1 MSEDRPIRDVLAEM
15 MRRERLGLV
24 RPLWQDWQRS
34 ADDECEH
41 VRRRADHMIRLLE
54 GEGVRLVRVG
64 EPDHVPA
71 PTSHVIYRYAM
82 ASRPATRIIRRGRE
96 DRWEIVTVENADGR
110 ETVEQSF
117 TVGQALLNGG
127 LVLTGDPAARTIPG
141 LGSQLAAL
149 NEIYRLDAAAMEPAP

>member
-1 MSEDRPIRDVLAEM
+1 MSTDRPIRDILAEM
-15 MRRERLGLV
+15 MRREREGIV
-24 RPLWQDWQRS
+24 RPLWQDWSRF
-34 ADDECEH
+34 ANDECEH

-71 PTSHVIYRYAM
+71 PTSPVVYRYWLVGRRAE
-82 ASRPATRIIRRGRE
+82 RIVRKAAGDI
-96 DRWEIVTVENADGR
+96 WEIVTAADGK

-117 TVGQALLNGG
+117 TIEQAMVNGG

-149 NEIYRLDAAAMEPAP
+149 NEIYRLDAMAMEPPK